1 MFIEKTFREM
11 LENRSE
17 DLGEK
22 CFMVEP
28 VSGDRM
34 TYRQLGEEARQM
46 GECLGYWGLEKG
58 EGVLLLLA
66 NGRNFIRSYF
76 GCSYGGGVAIPANTA
91 LRADEIA
98 YLLRDSRCGY
108 ILTTEEFAENI
119 PESARGKREILDH
132 GLWLYILKEEA
143 PCRQEGL
150 PGIREEDLAMILYTS
165 GTTGSPKGVMLTYHN
180 LLSEAGNICE
190 GHQLSRD
197 DTALCVLPWFHING
211 LVITLI
217 SSILTGSRIV
227 VARKFS
233 VTHFWE
239 YVDTY
244 RVTWFS
250 GVPTMYSHLLS
261 RGKAG
266 NWDIRSLRFARSAS
280 ASLPVAVLEA
290 FEREFGVPVIESY
303 GITEGGS
310 QITTNPLPPGKRKA
324 GSVGMPVGCRIRILD
339 PDGAELPPMREGEVA
354 IQGENITEGYFHK
367 PDENRTAFA
376 DGWFHSGDM
385 GYLDEDGYLFLTGRI
400 KELIN
405 RAGEKFSPREVD
417 EVLYRMPQVE
427 LAAAVGVPDAIYGE
441 ETAAFIKLRKGT
453 FLSEQEVLAVC
464 REHLAYYKVPRYI
477 YFVEEI
483 PQGGNGKIQRL
494 KLLEMYGSGQ
504 V

>member
-11 LENRSE
+11 LESRAE
-17 DLGEK
+17 EFGEK

-34 TYRQLGEEARQM
+34 TYRQLEAEARRM
-46 GECLGYWGLEKG
+46 GECLGIRGLEKG
-58 EGVLLLLA
+58 EGILLLLP

-76 GCSYGGGVAIPANTA
+76 GCGYGGGVAVPANTA

-98 YLLRDSRCGY
+98 YLIRDSRCGY

-119 PESARGKREILDH
+119 PESVRRKREILDH
-132 GLWLYILKEEA
+132 GLWLYILKETV
-143 PCRQEGL
+143 PRRQEGL
-150 PGIREEDLAMILYTS
+150 PSVREEDLAMILYTS

-190 GHQLSRD
+190 GHSLSRD

-211 LVITLI
+211 LVITLV
-217 SSILTGSRIV
+217 SSILAGSGIV
-227 VARKFS
+227 VTRKFS

-239 YVDTY
+239 YIDTY
-244 RVTWFS
+244 QVTWFS

-261 RGKAG
+261 RGRAG
-266 NWDIRSLRFARSAS
+266 ERDSQSLRFARSAS

-310 QITTNPLPPGKRKA
+310 QITTNPLPPGVRKA
-324 GSVGMPVGCRIRILD
+324 GSVGLPVGCRIRILA
-339 PDGAELPPMREGEVA
+339 PDGTELPPMEEGEVA
-354 IQGENITEGYFHK
+354 IRGENITEGYLRK
-367 PDENRTAFA
+367 PEENQIAFK

-385 GYLDEDGYLFLTGRI
+385 GYLDEDGYLFLTGRL

-427 LAAAVGVPDAIYGE
+427 LAAAVGVPDGVYGE
-441 ETAAFIKLRKGT
+441 ETAAFIKLREGAS
-453 FLSEQEVLAVC
+453 LSEQEVQAFC
-464 REHLAYYKVPRYI
+464 KDHLAYYKVPKYVR
-477 YFVEEI
+477 FVDEI

-494 KLLEMYGSGQ
+494 KLLEMYE
-504 V
+504 